1 MAKANFYYQ
10 NNTKEF
16 SQTYAGIDSVAHKIS
31 SVIGGDKSLVAPLL
45 KMFKLPTMS
54 EQVHVS
60 WMGGGNRS
68 RVALALKDQSQF
80 LKNTVKEDFNQ
91 VPMVYG
97 RETIDI
103 GQYQLAETIEDYS
116 LYIDTSFIQ
125 SNIDAGKNGEYFLD
139 PGDTVHFGYQ
149 TTANYGRT
157 ISQIMT

>member
-1 MAKANFYYQ
+1 MPQ
-10 NNTKEF
+10 
-16 SQTYAGIDSVAHKIS
+16 
-31 SVIGGDKSLVAPLL
+31 
-45 KMFKLPTMS
+45 
-54 EQVHVS
+54 
-60 WMGGGNRS
+60 
-68 RVALALKDQSQF
+68 
-80 LKNTVKEDFNQ
+80 DFNQ

-103 GQYQLAETIEDYS
+103 GQYQVTKSWRISVVNSDFDALQLAETIEDYS